1 MRQEPRL
8 QSVDGRRL
16 AMNKD
21 WILQTNETRRAF
33 SNATWV
39 PLRASINN
47 EKGNVKNIGYMGD
60 YFGCGS
66 AAFPPEHRR
75 LVEERLGW
83 SDIGIGHTIAPYAY
97 EDGYYASIDQFQYT
111 DKEPI
116 GVNLVFEHPQPV
128 VGGKQW
134 ILNPDLVVA
143 LRLIKEGTNWVRP
156 EENFVLVA
164 RESFNERGEHQLIE
178 IKREFL
184 LDYLAARNLSLRLSY
199 YRQRVE
205 NVPLLEVSEYAEL
218 TELQDERYGGRF
230 ELRIR
235 DINDVFGGAW
245 AMFRAWRT
253 DVDEDEDAP
262 VMGPENDHNT
272 GHESSQGQRGGYE
285 GVRVEGEF
293 WRDEWIEHQS
303 QSMRVRGDADTNLPQ
318 FIVET
323 DGKRMAS
330 SELDNEDIGRWLW
343 FRSSVVTDLLG
354 HRGFALKWYT
364 GETGAI
370 CSTSGYATHF
380 GINSADLLTV
390 YAYDIARLPA
400 WEQHIWAAHNVAP
413 DGKVSGELLSAQV
426 KAQPASTHAVEEMF
440 FGSMRMLEQGFRNKF
455 GVDLFSHDIDDD
467 SAMQQVSRFHSR
479 DQASLLR
486 LAKELVRVFSDR
498 LNIRDLRKLSTHA
511 EKEKLGS
518 NKLLQDILSQ
528 TIGADKARQ
537 VFAEIAGAYDMRVGD
552 AHPTGSRVTDAIK
565 LAGIDQSSS
574 YLRQGEQLIHNFGRA
589 IWFTGKYLF
598 EQPEPHES

>member
-1 MRQEPRL
+1 MALRHANGE
-8 QSVDGRRL
+8 RL
-16 AMNKD
+16 AMNQE
-21 WILQTNETRRAF
+21 WILQTKETRRAF

-39 PLRASINN
+39 PLRASMND
-47 EKGNVKNIGYMGD
+47 EKGDVKNIGYISE

-66 AAFPPEHRR
+66 AAFPPEHLE
-75 LVEERLGW
+75 LVEERLSW
-83 SDIGIGHTIAPYAY
+83 SDIGIGHTVAPYAY
-97 EDGYYASIDQFQYT
+97 EDGYYAPIDQFQYN

-116 GVNLVFEHPQPV
+116 GVNLVFEYPQPV
-128 VGGKQW
+128 VGGKKW

-143 LRLIKEGTNWVRP
+143 LHLIKEGTNWVRP
-156 EENFVLVA
+156 EENFVVVA
-164 RESFNERGEHQLIE
+164 RESFNDKGEHRLIE

-205 NVPLLEVSEYAEL
+205 NVPLLEGSEYANLKEHQ
-218 TELQDERYGGRF
+218 EERDGGRF
-230 ELRIR
+230 ELLIR
-235 DINDVFGGAW
+235 GINDVFGGNW

-272 GHESSQGQRGGYE
+272 SHESSKGHRGGYE

-330 SELDNEDIGRWLW
+330 SALDSEDIGRWLW
-343 FRSSVVTDLLG
+343 FRSSVVSELLSN
-354 HRGFALKWYT
+354 RGFSLEWYT
-364 GETGAI
+364 VETGVI
-370 CSTSGYATHF
+370 CSTSGYRTHF
-380 GINSADLLTV
+380 GINSSDLITV
-390 YAYDIARLPA
+390 YAYDVARLSS
-400 WEQHIWAAHNVAP
+400 WEQHIWVAHNVAP
-413 DGKVSGELLSAQV
+413 EGKVSNELLAAQV
-426 KAQPASTHAVEEMF
+426 RAQPAPTYAVEVLLF
-440 FGSMRMLEQGFRNKF
+440 QSMRMLEAGFQKEHQIL
-455 GVDLFSHDIDDD
+455 LFTHDIDDAE
-467 SAMQQVSRFHSR
+467 AMQQISRFASK

-511 EKEKLGS
+511 EKDKLGS

-528 TIGADKARQ
+528 KVGADKARQ
-537 VFAEIAGAYDMRVGD
+537 VFAQIAGTYDMRVGD
-552 AHPTGSRVTDAIK
+552 AHPTGSKVADAIK
-565 LAGIDQSSS
+565 LAGIDQSRSF
-574 YLRQGEQLIHNFGRA
+574 LRQGEQLIHNFGRSVWL
-589 IWFTGKYLF
+589 IGKLHF
-598 EQPEPHES
+598 GQPEDSKV